1 MIIRCSACSTHY
13 AVDEAAFGTKG
24 RAVKCTNCGHRWVQA
39 PGQAYASPLRKLS
52 QAAQA
57 AAARSTPLDTPQPSP
72 TPATEKQVSPART
85 APEPEAVLPEST
97 SHTPSEQA
105 GDGEAPPSVPEA
117 EESSVSL
124 PDDAEESP
132 TAPDAADENEQPE
145 EAPEA
150 EAEEVEEGKDEAGS
164 DEDRGLPED
173 EPIPEVFKFPHVQPE
188 PPPKRRFPAWA
199 AAVAALVPIALG
211 GALYLAKEP
220 LGMNFP
226 VVARAYDAIGIQP
239 YRAYGLDIPKDAVK
253 TEYQGGGQALEVS
266 GIVLNTSDRERPVPD
281 LKISFLDAMGKEVQS
296 VITSVEPNVIPPRQQ
311 IDFVVLVENTAATAT
326 RLSVVFAD
334 SNTTRN

>member
-1 MIIRCSACSTHY
+1 M
-13 AVDEAAFGTKG
+13 
-24 RAVKCTNCGHRWVQA
+24 
-39 PGQAYASPLRKLS
+39 
-52 QAAQA
+52 
-57 AAARSTPLDTPQPSP
+57 
-72 TPATEKQVSPART
+72 SPART

-97 SHTPSEQA
+97 SPTSSEPD
-105 GDGEAPPSVPEA
+105 GDGEVAVEAPPSVPEA
-117 EESSVSL
+117 DDSSVSV

-132 TAPDAADENEQPE
+132 TAPDAADEIEQPE
-145 EAPEA
+145 EVPEA

-188 PPPKRRFPAWA
+188 PPPKRRFPAWAAA

-334 SNTTRN
+334 SNTARN